1 MPQGI
6 QTHVP
11 TIISTANDLEEEC
24 FYKFG
29 LLMLEG
35 SRIGSLLIAEL
46 KRAQFSP
53 IALATSAHIFDGF
66 DFSFNF

>member
-24 FYKFG
+24 FYKFA
-29 LLMLEG
+29 LKILEG
-35 SRIGSLLIAEL
+35 SRIGSLSIAKL
-46 KRAQFSP
+46 K
-53 IALATSAHIFDGF
+53 
-66 DFSFNF
+66 